1 MPDKILHKRSL
12 TPGSVPNSSSLELGE
27 LAINVADGKIHLR
40 RSGSGNNDVVSV
52 VTANT
57 ITTGSITATSFT
69 GSLFGTSSWTQN
81 YTELDPIFTSVSA
94 SFITTSS
101 FNDFTSS
108 IQNQINSLTNATSSY
123 VLNSQ
128 TSSFVTTL
136 SFNSFTSSYTTGSFT
151 GSFTGQLNG
160 TVTSASYA
168 LTASYALNATAG
180 GISETLAIAY
190 AIALG

>member
-12 TPGSVPNSSSLELGE
+12 TSGAIPNTSSLDLGE

-40 RSGSGNNDVVSV
+40 RSGSGNNDVVSI

-81 YTELDPIFTSVSA
+81 YTESDPIFTSVSA

-108 IQNQINSLTNATSSY
+108 IQNQVNSLTNATSSY
-123 VLNSQ
+123 ILASQ
-128 TSSFVTTL
+128 TSSFVTTS

-151 GSFTGQLNG
+151 GSFTGELIG
-160 TVTSASYA
+160 TSSYA
-168 LTASYALNATAG
+168 TTASYALNSPGG